1 MARTTTKPAFSTIH
15 YVDYIRDLVDTA
27 QTGTAFSRD
36 FIERH
41 TQALGG
47 YASYLLHLPDVS
59 LAESLCDALRARRNE
74 WPLTFTG
81 YRLAF
86 PPHLT
91 ERLAGG
97 SEEALGL
104 WRTALGTEDEAPA
117 QSNVR
122 VLRPRGSR
130 TTAVT

>member
-1 MARTTTKPAFSTIH
+1 MARTTARPAFSTIQ

-27 QTGTAFSRD
+27 QTGTESPRG

-41 TQALGG
+41 ARALGG
-47 YASYLLHLPDVS
+47 YASYLLHLPDVP
-59 LAESLCDALRARRNE
+59 LAESFCDALRACRSE

-86 PPHLT
+86 PTHLT

-97 SEEALGL
+97 PEEALGL
-104 WRTALGTEDEAPA
+104 WRIALGTEDARAARANMRMLRPGGSRAPA
-117 QSNVR
+117 
-122 VLRPRGSR
+122 
-130 TTAVT
+130 